1 MIWWMVKALEPTL
14 FLITLAAF
22 PVGAQYRTGPLVLSS
37 FVLSEL
43 SGPAL
48 LSGKEE
54 ICREQNCFLMSL
66 TSG

>member
-43 SGPAL
+43 SGPAPF
-48 LSGKEE
+48 SGKE
-54 ICREQNCFLMSL
+54 ICREQNYFLMSL